1 MSAPMANA
9 SSGAV
14 LGVLSLFNGFTANRL
29 NMPLWLY
36 WIQYMSPFYWG
47 FVAVSIPLMQTYLH
61 TTTTPAPLL
70 IASGGAGGNL
80 VEEPGNVGDD
90 LVIMDPTA
98 RSSSLSSSPSLM
110 FPPPPSPVVD
120 VSSYSYRALADTF
133 DWHPWMEWAGP
144 AALVGWSNH

>member
-29 NMPLWLY
+29 NMPVWLY

-47 FVAVSIPLMQTYLH
+47 FVAVSIPLMQTYLP

-80 VEEPGNVGDD
+80 VEEPGNIGDD
-90 LVIMDPTA
+90 FVIGSDCQIII
-98 RSSSLSSSPSLM
+98 
-110 FPPPPSPVVD
+110 VVIIAKFD
-120 VSSYSYRALADTF
+120 VSSTSFSCRRRLF
-133 DWHPWMEWAGP
+133 L
-144 AALVGWSNH
+144 LVPRFG